1 MCGYL
6 LTCDEGVFF
15 FDDLDAAIAYGEGNC
30 PTGYNI
36 DVCYD

>member
-15 FDDLDAAIAYGEGNC
+15 FKNLDEAIEYGEENC
-30 PTGYNI
+30 PTGYSI
-36 DVCYD
+36 DEVYD